1 VIPVMVL
8 SDGSNRRPFQRV
20 VGILVF
26 VALLLLFRRYAAPQV
41 GSTAPQ
47 ARP

>member
-1 VIPVMVL
+1 M
-8 SDGSNRRPFQRV
+8 V

-26 VALLLLFRRYAAPQV
+26 LALLLLFRRYVALQV